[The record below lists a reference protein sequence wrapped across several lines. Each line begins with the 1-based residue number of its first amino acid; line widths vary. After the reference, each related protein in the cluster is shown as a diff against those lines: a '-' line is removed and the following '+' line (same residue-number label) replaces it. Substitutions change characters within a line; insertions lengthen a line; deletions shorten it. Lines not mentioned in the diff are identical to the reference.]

1 MGKLYTDIC
10 SFQEDNLTL
19 QVNLPFSQSTDVLKL
34 PLQIGAKTVPNRLA
48 CQPMEGCDG
57 TADGSPDV
65 LTARRYDRLARG
77 GAGLIWF
84 EATAVLKEGRANPR
98 QLFICEDNLADFKR
112 QVDTI
117 KTAGIHCKRQR
128 AYHHHAGNAFRPVQ
142 QAGWCP
148 GSADRVQ

>member
-117 KTAGIHCKRQR
+117 KTAGIHANGKE
-128 AYHHHAGNAFRPVQ
+128 PIIIM
-142 QAGWCP
+142 QATHSGRYSKP
-148 GSADRVQ
+148 DVSRLR

>member
-84 EATAVLKEGRANPR
+84 EATAVFKRRPR
-98 QLFICEDNLADFKR
+98 QSKAAFHLRR
-112 QVDTI
+112 QS
-117 KTAGIHCKRQR
+117 G
-128 AYHHHAGNAFRPVQ
+128 
-142 QAGWCP
+142 
-148 GSADRVQ
+148 